1 MLTSFDKAL
10 LNILQT
16 NLPLTERPFQVLA
29 DQLNTSE
36 EEVIAR
42 LNELKELGYIRK
54 IGLFFD
60 SAKLGY
66 EGTLIATKVLP
77 EQLENVANVINQYN
91 GVTHN
96 YEREGDYNLW
106 FTLITID
113 MEQQEEILNHIKNLP
128 GVLDLINLPANK
140 KYKVSVNFN
149 LK

>member
-1 MLTSFDKAL
+1 MVTPFDKEL

-16 NLPLTERPFQVLA
+16 GLPISPHPFADMGKVLGA
-29 DQLNTSE
+29 DE
-36 EEVIAR
+36 EFVLSR
-42 LNELKELGYIRK
+42 LKSLKEEGYLRR
-54 IGLFFD
+54 IGPFFD
-60 SAKLGY
+60 SEKLGY
-66 EGTLIATKVLP
+66 RGSLIAVKVKP
-77 EQLENVANVINQYN
+77 GFMESVATFINGFA

-113 MEQQEEILNHIKNLP
+113 MEQQEEILNHIKSLP

>member
-42 LNELKELGYIRK
+42 LNELKKLGYIRK

-113 MEQQEEILNHIKNLP
+113 MEQQEEILNHIKSLP

>member
-66 EGTLIATKVLP
+66 E
-77 EQLENVANVINQYN
+77 
-91 GVTHN
+91 
-96 YEREGDYNLW
+96 
-106 FTLITID
+106 
-113 MEQQEEILNHIKNLP
+113 
-128 GVLDLINLPANK
+128 
-140 KYKVSVNFN
+140 
-149 LK
+149 

>member
-16 NLPLTERPFQVLA
+16 NLPLSEKPFKDLA
-29 DQLNTSE
+29 DKLDSTE
-36 EEVIAR
+36 ENVIKR
-42 LNELKELGYIRK
+42 LNELKEMGYIRK

-66 EGTLIATKVLP
+66 QGTLVATKVLP
-77 EQLENVANVINQYN
+77 EYMESVATAINEYN

-113 MEQQEEILNHIKNLP
+113 MEQQDKILNHIKSLP
-128 GVLDLINLPANK
+128 GVLDIISLPANK
-140 KYKVSVNFN
+140 KYKVSVNFT

>member
-42 LNELKELGYIRK
+42 LNELKELGESRK

-113 MEQQEEILNHIKNLP
+113 MEQQEEILNHIKSLP

>member
-16 NLPLTERPFQVLA
+16 NLPLSERPFKVLA
-29 DQLNTSE
+29 DKLGSTE
-36 EEVIAR
+36 EKVITR
-42 LNELKELGYIRK
+42 LNELKEMGYIRK

-66 EGTLIATKVLP
+66 QGTLVAVKVSPQYMESVAT
-77 EQLENVANVINQYN
+77 VINEYN

-113 MEQQEEILNHIKNLP
+113 MEQQEKILNRIKSLP
-128 GVLDLINLPANK
+128 GVIDIISLPANK
-140 KYKVSVNFN
+140 KYKVSVNFT

>member
-1 MLTSFDKAL
+1 MGKLICRKSR

-77 EQLENVANVINQYN
+77 EQLENVANVI
-91 GVTHN
+91 THN

-113 MEQQEEILNHIKNLP
+113 MEQQEEILNHIKSLP

>member
-1 MLTSFDKAL
+1 M
-10 LNILQT
+10 
-16 NLPLTERPFQVLA
+16 
-29 DQLNTSE
+29 
-36 EEVIAR
+36 
-42 LNELKELGYIRK
+42 
-54 IGLFFD
+54 
-60 SAKLGY
+60 
-66 EGTLIATKVLP
+66 
-77 EQLENVANVINQYN
+77 ENVANVINQYN

-113 MEQQEEILNHIKNLP
+113 MEQQEEILNHIKSLP

>member
-54 IGLFFD
+54 IGLFF
-60 SAKLGY
+60 
-66 EGTLIATKVLP
+66 
-77 EQLENVANVINQYN
+77 
-91 GVTHN
+91 
-96 YEREGDYNLW
+96 
-106 FTLITID
+106 F
-113 MEQQEEILNHIKNLP
+113 
-128 GVLDLINLPANK
+128 
-140 KYKVSVNFN
+140 FF
-149 LK
+149 

>member
-16 NLPLTERPFQVLA
+16 NLPLSERPFKVLA
-29 DQLNTSE
+29 DKLGSTE
-36 EEVIAR
+36 EKVITR
-42 LNELKELGYIRK
+42 LNELKEMGYIRK

-66 EGTLIATKVLP
+66 QGTLVAVKVSPQYMESVAT
-77 EQLENVANVINQYN
+77 VINEYN

-113 MEQQEEILNHIKNLP
+113 MDQQEKILNRIKSLP
-128 GVLDLINLPANK
+128 GVIDIISLPANK
-140 KYKVSVNFN
+140 KYKVSVNFT